1 MKAQFLCSGPNIP
14 SCSTMLYSPLRNSP
28 GKKIQQDMKTETIT
42 GVVLAGGRG
51 SRMGHVDKGL
61 QLFRGTPLAGHVLH
75 RLQRQAG
82 HLLINANQNLS
93 RYREFGVPVWPDEM
107 QGFAGPLAGVETALM
122 HCDTE
127 YLVTAPCDS
136 PFLPH
141 DLVARLGTVLEE
153 NDAELAFAV
162 TGAGEQRQQHPVFCL
177 MTSALRPRLT
187 AFLQQGGRKVSQWHA
202 TLRVA
207 EVHFANEAAF
217 SNINTLDELQSFEKN

>member
-1 MKAQFLCSGPNIP
+1 
-14 SCSTMLYSPLRNSP
+14 
-28 GKKIQQDMKTETIT
+28 MKTETIT
-42 GVVLAGGRG
+42 GVVLAGGQG

-61 QLFRGTPLAGHVLH
+61 QLFRGMPLAEHVLR
-75 RLQRQAG
+75 RLQPQAG
-82 HLLINANQNLS
+82 QLLINANRNLD
-93 RYREFGVPVWPDEM
+93 RYRAFGVPVWPDET
-107 QGFAGPLAGVETALM
+107 QGFAGPLAGIETALM

-141 DLVARLGTVLEE
+141 DLVARLGAALEE

-162 TGAGEQRQQHPVFCL
+162 TGAAERQRHPVFCL
-177 MTSALRPRLT
+177 MKSAVRSRLA

-202 TLRVA
+202 SLHVA
-207 EVHFANEAAF
+207 EVHFADEAAF